1 MSLSDLHKL
10 FGVIAPP
17 VFLFPT
23 YLETIPM
30 SSKLE
35 RLDKA
40 TKLETSGN
48 WQEMLTYC
56 EEWASEEPQDP
67 DAWLGVGN
75 SLRKL
80 GNPVEAILMYLKG
93 LERAPFHVEDST
105 GEFYDAAPLWYQLG
119 HAYNESGAPHKAV
132 EAFLEA
138 ANIDP
143 DVAET
148 WNDLG
153 VIYINM
159 IPRDPKAAFDAFSK
173 AFDLDPRNVNILKNL
188 GVVYA
193 MCDSDRGVQQ
203 IFQLLSNLDK
213 KAAESFLLQAKETL
227 SNHK

>member
-1 MSLSDLHKL
+1 
-10 FGVIAPP
+10 
-17 VFLFPT
+17 
-23 YLETIPM
+23 M

-35 RLDKA
+35 RLEIA
-40 TKLETSGN
+40 TKLEKSGN
-48 WQEMLTYC
+48 WQEMLILC
-56 EEWASEEPQDP
+56 EEWASDEPQDP
-67 DAWLGVGN
+67 DAWLGIGN

-80 GNPVEAILMYLKG
+80 GNPAEAILTYLKG

-119 HAYNESGAPHKAV
+119 HAYNESGSPHKAV

-138 ANIDP
+138 VSIDP
-143 DVAET
+143 DVAEI

-159 IPRDPKAAFDAFSK
+159 IPRETKAAFDAFSK

-193 MCDSDRGVQQ
+193 MCDSEQGVHQ

-213 KAAESFLLQAKETL
+213 SASENFLLQAKEIL
-227 SNHK
+227 SHHK